1 MPRRKRFAMR
11 PTLDIM
17 ETRLSPSRAG
27 SLANTAM
34 MIGDQSV
41 AHARRS
47 QLIVG
52 VDTDTRHAVHSKD
65 STSLLTSVSNSVSNF
80 FKSTFGKL

>member
-1 MPRRKRFAMR
+1 MPRRKQFAMR

-17 ETRLSPSRAG
+17 ETRLAPSRAG
-27 SLANTAM
+27 SLVHAAM
-34 MIGDQSV
+34 MIGDQNV
-41 AHARRS
+41 AHVRRN

-52 VDTDTRHAVHSKD
+52 VPARHAAHPSHS
-65 STSLLTSVSNSVSNF
+65 TNTLTSVANSVANF

>member
-1 MPRRKRFAMR
+1 MPRRKQFAMR

-17 ETRLSPSRAG
+17 ETRLAPSRAG
-27 SLANTAM
+27 SLANAAM
-34 MIGDQSV
+34 MIGEQSA

-52 VDTDTRHAVHSKD
+52 VPARHAAHS
-65 STSLLTSVSNSVSNF
+65 SHSATTINSVANSVANF

>member
-17 ETRLSPSRAG
+17 ETRLAPSRAG
-27 SLANTAM
+27 SLVNAAM
-34 MIGDQSV
+34 MIRDQNV
-41 AHARRS
+41 AHVRRS

-52 VDTDTRHAVHSKD
+52 VPARHAAHPSHS
-65 STSLLTSVSNSVSNF
+65 TNTLTSVANSVANF

>member
-1 MPRRKRFAMR
+1 MPRRQRFALR

-17 ETRLSPSRAG
+17 ETRLAPSRAG
-27 SLANTAM
+27 SLVHAAM
-34 MIGDQSV
+34 MIGDQNV
-41 AHARRS
+41 AHVRRS

-52 VDTDTRHAVHSKD
+52 VNTRHTVHSKD
-65 STSLLTSVSNSVSNF
+65 STNLLTSVSNSVSNF

>member
-1 MPRRKRFAMR
+1 MPRRKQFAMR

-17 ETRLSPSRAG
+17 ESRLAPSRAG

-34 MIGDQSV
+34 MIGEHSA

-52 VDTDTRHAVHSKD
+52 VPARHAAHPSHSA
-65 STSLLTSVSNSVSNF
+65 TTINSVANSVANF

>member
-1 MPRRKRFAMR
+1 MPRHKRFAMR

-17 ETRLSPSRAG
+17 EIRLDPSRAG
-27 SLANTAM
+27 SLAHAAM
-34 MIGDQSV
+34 MIADQNV

-52 VDTDTRHAVHSKD
+52 VPARHTVHASH
-65 STSLLTSVSNSVSNF
+65 STSTITSVGNSIAHF

>member
-1 MPRRKRFAMR
+1 MPRRKQFAMR

-17 ETRLSPSRAG
+17 ESRLAPSRAG
-27 SLANTAM
+27 SLVHTAM
-34 MIGDQSV
+34 MIGDQNV

-52 VDTDTRHAVHSKD
+52 VPARHAAHASHSA
-65 STSLLTSVSNSVSNF
+65 TTINSVANSVANF

>member
-1 MPRRKRFAMR
+1 MPRRKQFAMR

-17 ETRLSPSRAG
+17 ETRLAPSRAG
-27 SLANTAM
+27 SLANAAM
-34 MIGDQSV
+34 MIGNQNA
-41 AHARRS
+41 AHVRRS

-52 VDTDTRHAVHSKD
+52 VPARHTAHPSHS
-65 STSLLTSVSNSVSNF
+65 TNTLTSVANSVANF

>member
-17 ETRLSPSRAG
+17 ESRLAPSRAG
-27 SLANTAM
+27 SLVNTAM
-34 MIGDQSV
+34 MIGDQNV
-41 AHARRS
+41 AHVRRT

-52 VDTDTRHAVHSKD
+52 VNTRHTVHSKD
-65 STSLLTSVSNSVSNF
+65 STNLLTSVSNSVSNF

>member
-1 MPRRKRFAMR
+1 MPRRKQFAMR

-17 ETRLSPSRAG
+17 ESRLAPSRAG
-27 SLANTAM
+27 SLANAAM
-34 MIGDQSV
+34 MIGKQNV
-41 AHARRS
+41 AHVRRS

-52 VDTDTRHAVHSKD
+52 VPARHAAHPSHS
-65 STSLLTSVSNSVSNF
+65 TTTINSVANSVANF

>member
-1 MPRRKRFAMR
+1 MPRRQRFAMR

-17 ETRLSPSRAG
+17 ETRLAPSRAG
-27 SLANTAM
+27 SLVNTAM
-34 MIGDQSV
+34 MIGEQRAAQV
-41 AHARRS
+41 RRS

-52 VDTDTRHAVHSKD
+52 VPTRHTVHASH
-65 STSLLTSVSNSVSNF
+65 STNTITSVANSVANF